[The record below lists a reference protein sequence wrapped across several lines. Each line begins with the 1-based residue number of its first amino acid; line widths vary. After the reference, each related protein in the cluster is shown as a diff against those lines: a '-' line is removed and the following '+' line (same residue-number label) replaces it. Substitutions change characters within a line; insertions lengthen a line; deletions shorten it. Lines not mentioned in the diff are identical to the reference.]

1 MPFPT
6 PRARILAIGDELLL
20 GKTVDTNSTHIA
32 AWLHSNGL
40 RLDRVLVV
48 GDRQADIEDAMRVC
62 ARACDLLIITGGLGP
77 TDDDRTRHALAQVM
91 RVPLVERAAAWK
103 EIRRYY
109 ERIRPGF
116 QVPES
121 NRRQALMPLGST
133 ALANDRGT
141 APGMLGRIG
150 RCWAASL
157 PGVPHEMTAML
168 ERLRPRL
175 KRLIRGLRVPAV
187 AEIFCAGLGESTAQ
201 ELVGHLMTESDPQVG
216 ITASERAH
224 LTLRVVGEPRQVRER
239 ARELRR
245 RLRQYLLPEPGVPAS
260 LVATLAKRRQTI
272 TVAESATAGHVV
284 AQLGAVPGVSRVLHA
299 TCIAYHEHAK
309 RDLLGVPRA
318 LVARHGVVSSE
329 VVAAMAEGARKRAS
343 ADIAIATTGVAGPSG
358 GTTAIPVGTIWLA
371 VSTAKRT
378 VTRLSSL
385 KGSRER
391 IQARGAAQALLLAW
405 DTVKQHCPGP
415 MRF

>member
-1 MPFPT
+1 MPFSP

-32 AWLHSNGL
+32 AWLHASGL

-48 GDRQADIEDAMRVC
+48 GDRQADIEDAMRDC
-62 ARACDLLIITGGLGP
+62 ARACDLLIMTGGLGP
-77 TDDDRTRHALAQVM
+77 TDDDRTRHALARVM
-91 RVPLVERAAAWK
+91 RVPLVERAAAWN

-109 ERIRPGF
+109 GRIRPGF
-116 QVPES
+116 PVPES
-121 NRRQALMPLGST
+121 NRRQSLLPLGSF

-168 ERLRPRL
+168 DRLRPRL

-187 AEIFCAGLGESTAQ
+187 AEIFCAGLGESLAQ
-201 ELVGHLMTESDPQVG
+201 ELVGDLMTESDPQVG

-224 LTLRVVGEPRQVRER
+224 LTLRVVGEPRQVRAR
-239 ARELRR
+239 AKALRR
-245 RLRQYLLPEPGVPAS
+245 ILRQYLLPEPGVALS
-260 LVATLAKRRQTI
+260 LVATLTKRRQTI
-272 TVAESATAGHVV
+272 TVAESATTGHVV

-309 RDLLGVPRA
+309 RDLLGVPKA
-318 LVARHGVVSSE
+318 LVARHGMVSSE
-329 VVAAMAEGARKRAS
+329 VAAAMAIGARKRAR

-358 GTTAIPVGTIWLA
+358 GTKSVPIGTIWLA
-371 VSTAKRT
+371 VSSAKGT
-378 VTRLSSL
+378 LTRLSRL

-405 DTVKQHCPGP
+405 DTIK
-415 MRF
+415 